1 MKTCIVVDDDPMYR
15 DIGKFI
21 LEELGFVCDEASN
34 GLEAYRKCLQS
45 MPDLI
50 LLDWNMPVMNG
61 YEFLINLRKESNGH
75 VPKVIFST
83 SETAKEYMEKGIAA
97 GADAYLGKPL
107 DFELLAE
114 KITQM
119 RAAG

>member
-1 MKTCIVVDDDPMYR
+1 MVDDDPMYR

-83 SETAKEYMEKGIAA
+83 SETAREYMEKGIAA